1 MVFRDSAGIPAYALS
16 VITDVTMWR
25 AVHALAES
33 MLPAAPARPRGES
46 ESGEHYANDVDALGR
61 HLLTSAIAGAGA
73 PTDLMQKR
81 HKLAVVSDLKR
92 RGFFMLRDS
101 IEDAA
106 SALGA
111 PASRST
117 TT

>member
-73 PTDLMQKR
+73 PTDLMP
-81 HKLAVVSDLKR
+81 
-92 RGFFMLRDS
+92 
-101 IEDAA
+101 EAA
-106 SALGA
+106 QAGGRVRPQATWLLHA
-111 PASRST
+111 A
-117 TT
+117 